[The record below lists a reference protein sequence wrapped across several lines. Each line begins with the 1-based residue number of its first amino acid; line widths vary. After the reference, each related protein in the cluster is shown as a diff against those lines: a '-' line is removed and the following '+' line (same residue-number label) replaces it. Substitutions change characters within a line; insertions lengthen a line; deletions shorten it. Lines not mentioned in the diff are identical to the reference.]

1 MVSYTINKRARS
13 GWSGR
18 ESRNCTHNVS
28 RPRIFR
34 IFGGVLTE
42 SDSFISTR
50 LPGEM
55 TRGIQLA
62 PLRNLDGLSDKL
74 FAENRLPAL
83 TLAVLR
89 NTRYDTPLKALS
101 GTGVGVGLNSLAT
114 TDFSFLDPGVYIPVK
129 ARSFLT
135 NDTDRSML
143 YNQAT
148 TVQNPDAR
156 CPINI
161 HKMRID
167 HLVS

>member
-1 MVSYTINKRARS
+1 
-13 GWSGR
+13 
-18 ESRNCTHNVS
+18 
-28 RPRIFR
+28 
-34 IFGGVLTE
+34 
-42 SDSFISTR
+42 
-50 LPGEM
+50 M
-55 TRGIQLA
+55 TRGVQLA

-129 ARSFLT
+129 ARSRSITFLT
-135 NDTDRSML
+135 NDTDRPML
-143 YNQAT
+143 YNQTT